1 MTSRVKSK
9 QWERDE
15 GVEEAGGMKVCGQRK
30 RGRSNDSDSRI
41 IRFVPVGRLGYS
53 RLGGGSCE
61 ALSDGLHLA
70 D

>member
-1 MTSRVKSK
+1 
-9 QWERDE
+9 
-15 GVEEAGGMKVCGQRK
+15 MKVCGQRK